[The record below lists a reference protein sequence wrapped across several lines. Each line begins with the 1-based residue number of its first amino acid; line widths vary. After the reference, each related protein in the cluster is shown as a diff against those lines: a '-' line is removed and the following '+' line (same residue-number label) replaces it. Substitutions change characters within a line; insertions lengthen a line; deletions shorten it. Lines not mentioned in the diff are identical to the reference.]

1 MAQDAFVFI
10 MKFLSEIFKRGFESR
25 ERRQFMAPLD
35 LTDDEDEPVDVRAMK
50 ALLRVARPM
59 PGDMSE
65 IDLGAQTI
73 TTLPSAVREN
83 LTAILN
89 RLVRDEIAH
98 VDRKGAYVVD
108 NVTIAQIESRLHA
121 ALKPRSARALRYAL
135 EGGGDGAGPRA
146 FYADPIAAR
155 TRRRRPS
162 ALERYLAEAA
172 PADAGM
178 EGG

>member
-1 MAQDAFVFI
+1 
-10 MKFLSEIFKRGFESR
+10 
-25 ERRQFMAPLD
+25 
-35 LTDDEDEPVDVRAMK
+35 
-50 ALLRVARPM
+50 
-59 PGDMSE
+59 
-65 IDLGAQTI
+65 
-73 TTLPSAVREN
+73 LPSAVREN

>member
-1 MAQDAFVFI
+1 
-10 MKFLSEIFKRGFESR
+10 
-25 ERRQFMAPLD
+25 MAPLD
-35 LTDDEDEPVDVRAMK
+35 LTDDEDEPVDIRAMK

-65 IDLGAQTI
+65 IDLRTQTI
-73 TTLPSAVREN
+73 AILPTAVREN
-83 LTAILN
+83 LMAILN

-98 VDRKGAYVVD
+98 VERSGAYIVD
-108 NVTIAQIESRLHA
+108 NVTIAQVEQRLHA
-121 ALKPRSARALRYAL
+121 ALKPRSTRALRYVL

-162 ALERYLAEAA
+162 SLERYLAELA
-172 PADAGM
+172 PADAGI